1 MSNKSMVIQFVFINI
16 CKKKRNCLLICWKW
30 MSIAKQ
36 IKPKCLNSY
45 GFFNWLGF
53 HRFDLPLQCTEFYCL
68 YMSRGYEFLQI
79 SKEFRIPE
87 VWKLSSLWIWAHILH
102 WFVFGCHLF
111 LSGAQS
117 LNIVCHIQW
126 RKGRICH
133 YAFETS
139 RLYLYGLVR
148 NIGSLLMLANQ
159 TKKGF

>member
-79 SKEFRIPE
+79 SKEFQIPE
-87 VWKLSSLWIWAHILH
+87 VWKLSSNYHLSEFGLIFFTDLYLGAIYSSRGHSLWILFATFNEGKERFATMPLKHL
-102 WFVFGCHLF
+102 GC
-111 LSGAQS
+111 
-117 LNIVCHIQW
+117 
-126 RKGRICH
+126 ICM
-133 YAFETS
+133 
-139 RLYLYGLVR
+139 GW
-148 NIGSLLMLANQ
+148 
-159 TKKGF
+159 